1 MPGRLVPEG
10 AELGGPQ
17 DVLHGTNPGGTEETQ
32 IETHDPHHVA
42 LFPWSD
48 TKHVPVTLIIVMT
61 LLAARLALARRPV
74 LLACRTLVVLLGVAG
89 AVDLLLGLRRGGT
102 PAGPALAL
110 VLAVALYPAAGR
122 GAVVFRAS
130 LAELAEAF
138 SRSARMIRLD
148 VTGGPRRFRLRSGET
163 SATLAVL
170 TWFGGLHPL
179 VFGGSY
185 RSRKT
190 RLFRTVVAKQ
200 FGRLIP
206 ILLKV
211 RA

>member
-1 MPGRLVPEG
+1 MER
-10 AELGGPQ
+10 
-17 DVLHGTNPGGTEETQ
+17 TQ
-32 IETHDPHHVA
+32 IEAHDPHHVA

-48 TKHVPVTLIIVMT
+48 TKPVPVTLIIVMT
-61 LLAARLALARRPV
+61 LLAARLAFARRPV
-74 LLACRTLVVLLGVAG
+74 LIACRTLLVVFGVAG
-89 AVDLLLGLRRGGT
+89 GVDLLLGLRRDGT
-102 PAGPALAL
+102 PAGPLLLL
-110 VLAVALYPAAGR
+110 VLAVGLYPAAGR
-122 GAVVFRAS
+122 GAVVIRAS
-130 LAELAEAF
+130 LTELAEAF

-148 VTGGPRRFRLRSGET
+148 VTGGPRWYGLRSGET
-163 SATLAVL
+163 SATLDVL
-170 TWFGGLHPL
+170 TRFDRLHLL
-179 VFGGSY
+179 VFGGSH